1 MSNTLQETD
10 IKRWAAVEAR
20 DADADGRFVYAVR
33 STRIYCRPG
42 CPSRRPHRENVSF
55 FSTGLDAEK
64 AGFRACLRCRPADG
78 GARQPWI
85 AAVCD
90 AIAKS
95 ESALTL
101 ADLSAIAGLSPQHLQ
116 RSFSSAMG
124 MSPRA
129 YQSQVKRDR
138 LQKALP
144 GERRVDDAFYA
155 AGYGSPSRVYEKS
168 RELLG
173 MTPARYRAGA
183 PGEIIRHAFAKT
195 GLGLLAV
202 AATDRGICAMELGD
216 DRAALLGSLRA
227 RFPKATLEPAD
238 AALKTLIE
246 RAVRLVDHPGEASLQ
261 RLELPLDVRGTAFQ
275 QRVWQALRRIPAGR
289 TRTYTE
295 LAQAAGTPSGV
306 RAVASACAANPV
318 AVAIPCHRAI
328 GADGKL
334 HGYRWGLERK
344 AELLRRE
351 SAAGKDLMRESAA
364 RKHPMLESGAPPLR
378 REGAAPQRS
387 RKKST

>member
-155 AGYGSPSRVYEKS
+155 VSMK
-168 RELLG
+168 
-173 MTPARYRAGA
+173 
-183 PGEIIRHAFAKT
+183 K
-195 GLGLLAV
+195 
-202 AATDRGICAMELGD
+202 AASC
-216 DRAALLGSLRA
+216 
-227 RFPKATLEPAD
+227 
-238 AALKTLIE
+238 
-246 RAVRLVDHPGEASLQ
+246 
-261 RLELPLDVRGTAFQ
+261 
-275 QRVWQALRRIPAGR
+275 
-289 TRTYTE
+289 
-295 LAQAAGTPSGV
+295 
-306 RAVASACAANPV
+306 SA
-318 AVAIPCHRAI
+318 
-328 GADGKL
+328 
-334 HGYRWGLERK
+334 
-344 AELLRRE
+344 
-351 SAAGKDLMRESAA
+351 
-364 RKHPMLESGAPPLR
+364 
-378 REGAAPQRS
+378 
-387 RKKST
+387 

>member
-1 MSNTLQETD
+1 MVDAVMQTD
-10 IKRWAAVEAR
+10 AGRWAAVEAR
-20 DADADGRFVYAVR
+20 DTGADGRFVYAVR
-33 STRIYCRPG
+33 STGIYCRPG
-42 CPSRRPHRENVSF
+42 CPSRRPRRENVSF
-55 FSTGLDAEK
+55 FSSNAEAER

-90 AIAKS
+90 AMAQS

-116 RSFSSAMG
+116 RSFTRAMG
-124 MSPRA
+124 MSPRT
-129 YQSQVKRDR
+129 YQAQLKRER

-144 GERRVDDAFYA
+144 GERRVDDALYA

-168 RELLG
+168 SELLG

-195 GLGLLAV
+195 GLGLLAI

-216 DRAALLGSLRA
+216 DRDALLGSLRA
-227 RFPKATLEPAD
+227 RFPKARLEPAG
-238 AALKTLIE
+238 AAMKTLVE
-246 RAVRLVDHPGEASLQ
+246 RAVRLVERPGAAASR
-261 RLELPLDVRGTAFQ
+261 RLDLPLDVRGTAFQ

-295 LAQAAGTPSGV
+295 LAKAAGTPSGV

-328 GADGKL
+328 GTDGKL
-334 HGYRWGLERK
+334 RGYRWGLERK

-351 SAAGKDLMRESAA
+351 SDARKNLIRESVA
-364 RKHPMLESGAPPLR
+364 RNRPL
-378 REGAAPQRS
+378 REGAAVQRP
-387 RKKST
+387 RKKPA

>member
-1 MSNTLQETD
+1 MSDALQETD
-10 IKRWAAVEAR
+10 IERWTAVEAR
-20 DADADGRFVYAVR
+20 DATADGRFVYAVR
-33 STRIYCRPG
+33 STGIYCRPG
-42 CPSRRPHRENVSF
+42 CPSRRPRRENVSF
-55 FSTGLDAEK
+55 FSTGLDAEN
-64 AGFRACLRCRPADG
+64 AGFRACLRCRPADD

-90 AIAKS
+90 AIANS

-183 PGEIIRHAFAKT
+183 PGEIIRHAFAIT

-216 DRAALLGSLRA
+216 DRDALLGSLRM
-227 RFPKATLEPAD
+227 RFPKATLEPAG
-238 AALKTLIE
+238 ASMKTLVE
-246 RAVRLVDHPGEASLQ
+246 RAVRLVDHPGESL
-261 RLELPLDVRGTAFQ
+261 RLPLDVRGTAFQ
-275 QRVWQALRRIPAGR
+275 QRVWQALRRIPVGR

-295 LAQAAGTPSGV
+295 LAQAAGMPSGV

-351 SAAGKDLMRESAA
+351 GAAGKNPLREST
-364 RKHPMLESGAPPLR
+364 
-378 REGAAPQRS
+378 AAPHS
-387 RKKST
+387 RKKPT

>member
-1 MSNTLQETD
+1 MSDALQETD
-10 IKRWAAVEAR
+10 IERWTAVEAR
-20 DADADGRFVYAVR
+20 DATADGRFVYAVR
-33 STRIYCRPG
+33 STGIYCRPG
-42 CPSRRPHRENVSF
+42 CPSRRPRRENVSF
-55 FSTGLDAEK
+55 FSTGLDAEN
-64 AGFRACLRCRPADG
+64 AGFRACLRCRPADD

-90 AIAKS
+90 AIANS

-116 RSFSSAMG
+116 RSFRSAMG

-183 PGEIIRHAFAKT
+183 PGEIIRHAFAIT

-216 DRAALLGSLRA
+216 DRDALLGALRM
-227 RFPKATLEPAD
+227 RFPKATLEPAG
-238 AALKTLIE
+238 ASMKTLVE
-246 RAVRLVDHPGEASLQ
+246 RAVRLVDHPGESL
-261 RLELPLDVRGTAFQ
+261 RLPLDVRGTAFQ
-275 QRVWQALRRIPAGR
+275 QRVWQALRGIPAGR

-295 LAQAAGTPSGV
+295 LAQAAGTPLGV

-328 GADGKL
+328 GANGKL

-351 SAAGKDLMRESAA
+351 GADRKNSLREGATGKNSMREST
-364 RKHPMLESGAPPLR
+364 
-378 REGAAPQRS
+378 AAPHS
-387 RKKST
+387 RKKPT